1 MYMYMLGFKA
11 NSSDHDVL
19 TVKLLLNWVTVTI
32 RIRVIRLTLLW
43 SEHLCPQIHMLKSYP
58 FQR

>member
-1 MYMYMLGFKA
+1 MYMLGFKA

-32 RIRVIRLTLLW
+32 HIRVIKLTLLW

-58 FQR
+58 FQ

>member
-19 TVKLLLNWVTVTI
+19 IVKFLLNWVTVTI
-32 RIRVIRLTLLW
+32 SIRVIKRTLLW
-43 SEHLCPQIHMLKSYP
+43 SERLCPQIHMLKSYP
-58 FQR
+58 FR